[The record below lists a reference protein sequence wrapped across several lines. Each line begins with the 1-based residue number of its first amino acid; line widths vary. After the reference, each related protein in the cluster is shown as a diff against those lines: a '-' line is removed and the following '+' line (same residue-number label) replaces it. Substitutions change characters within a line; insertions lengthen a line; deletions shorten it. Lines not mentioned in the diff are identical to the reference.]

1 MFGARTGV
9 CVCVYITPQINWL
22 TWMNRGGTG
31 RVADG

>member
-1 MFGARTGV
+1 MNGCLVAGQG
-9 CVCVYITPQINWL
+9 CVCITPQINWL